1 MCAPAITQVL
11 MVASH
16 ADEVEGGES
25 AVRSRCEA
33 MADAVHAALE
43 DYRAAQEQELAELS
57 SMQGRS
63 AAADERVRKLER
75 VLSQPLRLSPQ
86 AIAVSSKT
94 GQGFDELREMV
105 LNAAFDKEAF
115 PTFGSK
121 QPGTY
126 GAIHRKLLRCHTEES
141 SVVSTAV
148 QAFCSPAGD
157 GQHD

>member
-1 MCAPAITQVL
+1 VWIGDQVL
-11 MVASH
+11 MVGSH

-25 AVRSRCEA
+25 VVRSRCEA

-57 SMQGRS
+57 AMQGRS
-63 AAADERVRKLER
+63 EAADDRVRKLER

-105 LNAAFDKEAF
+105 LDAAFDKEAF
-115 PTFGSK
+115 PTFGSN

-126 GAIHRKLLRCHTEES
+126 GAILRKLRRCHTEES
-141 SVVSTAV
+141 SVVSNAAV
-148 QAFCSPAGD
+148 QSRL
-157 GQHD
+157 